1 MSFWFLLCKC
11 SQNTLIQAVSQL
23 SRVQSFPT
31 KEFRVISVWG
41 LISLWS
47 RELLIIDRHSSGKFD
62 CIIMLLYVGS
72 TIYIKNVE
80 KLFSPDYMMFSK
92 KNAGLILVDFVIFL
106 LLHANPPACLKIV
119 VRLASL
125 QVQINTVNTHK

>member
-1 MSFWFLLCKC
+1 M
-11 SQNTLIQAVSQL
+11 V
-23 SRVQSFPT
+23 
-31 KEFRVISVWG
+31 
-41 LISLWS
+41 
-47 RELLIIDRHSSGKFD
+47 
-62 CIIMLLYVGS
+62 LYVGS

>member
-1 MSFWFLLCKC
+1 M
-11 SQNTLIQAVSQL
+11 
-23 SRVQSFPT
+23 
-31 KEFRVISVWG
+31 
-41 LISLWS
+41 
-47 RELLIIDRHSSGKFD
+47 IIDRHSSGKFD
-62 CIIMLLYVGS
+62 CIIMVLYVGS

-106 LLHANPPACLKIV
+106 LLHANPCLKIV

-125 QVQINTVNTHK
+125 QVQINTVNTHKLEPGSLWG

>member
-1 MSFWFLLCKC
+1 M
-11 SQNTLIQAVSQL
+11 V
-23 SRVQSFPT
+23 
-31 KEFRVISVWG
+31 
-41 LISLWS
+41 
-47 RELLIIDRHSSGKFD
+47 
-62 CIIMLLYVGS
+62 LYVGS

-92 KNAGLILVDFVIFL
+92 ENAGLILVDFVIFL